1 MASVRPQ
8 WPDILDPAFR
18 KVWGDEIRQLP
29 QMGLTIFNVDT
40 SVKNIEKDT
49 SATGLSKAVQLSEG
63 QALVYEDPVEGFNVT
78 YTHRKFGAA
87 TSVSQELYEDDQF
100 GVIFRRA
107 RDLANEKIRTNEQ
120 IAADIFNYG
129 FTTGGGGYAPFTGPD
144 ALALFSTAHTRED
157 GGATQSNSITGDLNE
172 ENLENVL
179 VSMRQ
184 TLDGKGQGMLIEPDT
199 LLVPPALEKEAYI
212 LLNSQGRVGTAN
224 NDINPYKGRLDIKC
238 WNYLSAAFGGS
249 DTAWFVYDRKVHQL
263 TWFNRSDRGIEGP
276 DWDFDTKTARW
287 SEIWRLS
294 NGWSNWRGI
303 FGSKGDNS

>member
-8 WPDILDPAFR
+8 WPDVLDPAFR
-18 KVWGDEIRQLP
+18 KVYGDEIRQLAP
-29 QMGLTIFNVDT
+29 VGMTIFNVDT

-49 SATGLSKAVQLSEG
+49 SATGLSKLSQLSEG
-63 QALVYEDPVEGFNVT
+63 QSIVYEDPVEGFDVT
-78 YTHRKFGAA
+78 YAHRKFGVG
-87 TSVSQELYEDDQF
+87 TSISQELYEDDQF
-100 GVIFRRA
+100 GVMRRRA
-107 RDLANEKIRTNEQ
+107 TDLANAKIRTQEQ

-144 ALALFSTAHTRED
+144 SLSLFSTVHNRED

-184 TLDGKGQGMLIEPDT
+184 TLDGKGQGMFVEPDT
-199 LLVPPALEKEAYI
+199 LLVPPALEKEAKI
-212 LLNSQGRVGTAN
+212 LLQSSGRVGTTN
-224 NDINPYKGRLDIKC
+224 NDINPYQGVLQLKC

-263 TWFNRSDRGIEGP
+263 NWFNRSDRGIEGP

-287 SEIWRLS
+287 SLIVRWS

-303 FGSKGDNS
+303 YGSKGDNS